1 VSRVAISGD
10 HPPYAI
16 LGPVPC
22 QACRVLVWWAKGLTR
37 VDGKVV
43 AGLAFWRERGGRVHR
58 HAGPVQA
65 PGVRPKVPVKATPH
79 RYPQLANA
87 RAEWDN
93 RLAGT
98 SSQSNRLSPDAVSLL
113 VPGEAASL
121 RVGGRD

>member
-1 VSRVAISGD
+1 MRDARDYGIRVMGE
-10 HPPYAI
+10 HPPGAI
-16 LGPVPC
+16 PC
-22 QACRVLVWWAKGLTR
+22 QACRVLVWWAKGRTR
-37 VDGKVV
+37 VDGKTV
-43 AGLAFWRERGGRVHR
+43 AGLAFWRPTQRPGSRPRVPAKLAH
-58 HAGPVQA
+58 
-65 PGVRPKVPVKATPH
+65 H